1 MTSPNHGYDV
11 VIAGGAVMGSS
22 AAYFLSEN
30 PDFDGTVLVVEPDPT
45 YARSS
50 TALSAASIRHQ
61 FSNPINIAISQF
73 CTEFIADFHDNVEVD
88 GESPD
93 LGFRETGYLFLATG
107 AGMATLDRNHA
118 VQQSCGV
125 DASLLTPDE
134 IQRRYPY
141 MFTGDLAGAS
151 IGESNEGT
159 LDANSLM
166 QGFRQRARRNGV
178 EYLTDSVV
186 GVTVESNL
194 VAGVVLASG
203 RAISCGAFVNC
214 AGPHGSVVASMAGL
228 ELPVEPRQRSVFLF
242 DCREPLGQTPPLT
255 IDTSG
260 VWLRSEPPYYLA
272 GAVPV
277 DDTRVDHDD
286 FRVRHDEFNEQIWP
300 ALAHR
305 IPQFDKISVKRS
317 WAGHY
322 AYNTLD
328 HNAVVGPAEAVPNFI
343 FANGFSGHGLQQSAG
358 VGRGVSEL
366 ICYGEYRSLDLSELG
381 HQRIVE
387 RRPFTEDAI
396 I

>member
-1 MTSPNHGYDV
+1 MTSIAHGYDV

-22 AAYFLSEN
+22 TAYFLSEN
-30 PDFDGTVLVVEPDPT
+30 PDFDGSVLVVEPDPT

-50 TALSAASIRHQ
+50 TALSAASVRHQ
-61 FSNPINIAISQF
+61 FSNPVNIAISQF
-73 CTEFIADFHDNVEVD
+73 CTEFIADFHHNVEVD

-93 LGFRETGYLFLATG
+93 LGFRETGYLFLATD
-107 AGMATLDRNHA
+107 AGMATLDRNHD

-125 DASLLTPDE
+125 DVSLLTPDE
-134 IQRRYPY
+134 TQRRYPY
-141 MFTGDLAGAS
+141 MFTDDLAGAS
-151 IGESNEGT
+151 IGERNEGT

-166 QGFRQRARRNGV
+166 QGFRRRARHNGV
-178 EYLTDSVV
+178 EYLTDSVI
-186 GVTVESNL
+186 GVTTDGGLVSGVE
-194 VAGVVLASG
+194 LASG
-203 RAISCGAFVNC
+203 RSTSCGAIVNC
-214 AGPHGSVVASMAGL
+214 AGPHGSVIASMAGL

-260 VWLRSEPPYYLA
+260 VWIRSEPPYYLA
-272 GAVPV
+272 GGIPV

-286 FRVRHDEFNEQIWP
+286 FRVRHGEFTDQIWP

-328 HNAVVGPAEAVPNFI
+328 HNAVVGPAPAVPNFI

-381 HQRIVE
+381 YQRILE